1 MGWPWTKHWK
11 LRSKSI
17 GYGWFGWRR
26 TESFGRSLQASW
38 LSCDFEAPTPQN
50 FTRCKGIS
58 GWWNFIFLLMFAS
71 IWGRWTHF
79 DSYFCRWVETTN
91 QLPCDFEDSGGAL
104 TPHLVGKYIIP
115 GLRSCPLK
123 SSETCRPASNCRHHH
138 PWPHRSPNHRVV
150 GFSTKL
156 VMRWFRATKMR
167 WAHVE
172 RRYLMYQYLFWWM
185 ATSIL

>member
-58 GWWNFIFLLMFAS
+58 GWWNFIFFVNVRLYLGKMNPFWL
-71 IWGRWTHF
+71 IFLQMGWNHQPVTLWFWGFWGCF
-79 DSYFCRWVETTN
+79 N
-91 QLPCDFEDSGGAL
+91 
-104 TPHLVGKYIIP
+104 
-115 GLRSCPLK
+115 
-123 SSETCRPASNCRHHH
+123 SSFSRKIHH